1 MLYQY
6 LNGDNW
12 RHIYIVG
19 DLHGCR
25 ALLDQQLLAVCF
37 DAQQD
42 LLISVGDLIDRG
54 PDSLGC
60 LRLLAQ
66 PWFRSVRGNHE
77 EMALNALL
85 QHETLLWKMNGG
97 DWFWQL
103 REEEREEAQRALM
116 QCQTLPLILH
126 INLEER
132 MVVVAHADYPSS
144 RYAFEQPVDE
154 YQVVWGR
161 ERIHRLQRGQGEAI
175 AGADAF
181 YFGHTPLDQPLSG
194 WNQHFIDTG
203 AVFGNRLTLIKI
215 Q

>member
-12 RHIYIVG
+12 RHIFIVG

-25 ALLDQQLLAVCF
+25 ALLDRHLLDARF
-37 DAQQD
+37 DTQQD

-60 LRLLAQ
+60 LRLLAE

-77 EMALNALL
+77 EMALQALL
-85 QHETLLWKMNGG
+85 QHDESLWRLNGG
-97 DWFWQL
+97 DWFWRL
-103 REEEREEAQRALM
+103 PAPARAEAQRYLTA
-116 QCQTLPLILH
+116 CQNLPLIMHLA
-126 INLEER
+126 LEEETL
-132 MVVVAHADYPSS
+132 VVAHADYPAAQ
-144 RYAFEQPVDE
+144 YAFEQPVDT

-161 ERIHRLQRGQGEAI
+161 ERIHRLQRGEGARI
-175 AGADAF
+175 SGADGF

-194 WNQHFIDTG
+194 WNQHYIDTG
-203 AVFGNRLTLIKI
+203 AVFGNVLTLIKL